1 MFEHTPILELI
12 NVRCIVLMF
21 LTADAALAAIAG
33 KIALAIRKLL
43 HGDEAFITAF
53 SAAVG
58 AGLCLKGKELIC
70 SKQC

>member
-1 MFEHTPILELI
+1 
-12 NVRCIVLMF
+12 MF